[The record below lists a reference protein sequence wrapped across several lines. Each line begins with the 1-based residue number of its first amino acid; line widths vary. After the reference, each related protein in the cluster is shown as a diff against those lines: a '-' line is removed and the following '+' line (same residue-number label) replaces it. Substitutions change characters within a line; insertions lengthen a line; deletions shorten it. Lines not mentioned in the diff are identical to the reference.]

1 MFVSRAK
8 KDPMSFWTLS
18 ILSLKTVEKSWEFVV
33 SITGFVIGVNIG
45 RRAYEFVA
53 EWSLIV

>member
-1 MFVSRAK
+1 MFVPRAK

-18 ILSLKTVEKSWEFVV
+18 ILSLKTAEKSWEFAV
-33 SITGFVIGVNIG
+33 SIPVFVIGVNIG

-53 EWSLIV
+53 ELSLMF